1 MTKSPLDLLCSS
13 ASQRC
18 MQLILIVLTGQLP
31 ATVDQG
37 GPIRHPLYYMV
48 SLPEE
53 VDVVS
58 SIRRQKIVA
67 LSIIET
73 KYVAVTSRE
82 FFRVTKNILI

>member
-1 MTKSPLDLLCSS
+1 
-13 ASQRC
+13 
-18 MQLILIVLTGQLP
+18 
-31 ATVDQG
+31 
-37 GPIRHPLYYMV
+37 MV